1 MPSRGGAVHVV
12 TTSRQYK
19 GRTYQSHL
27 LRRSYRGGGK
37 GRHETVGNLSPLP
50 TPVIDLIRRA
60 LRGEQLAPAA
70 EVFEI
75 TKSTPHGDVG
85 AVLQTMRRLG
95 LAALLSS
102 RRCKEADLVMGML
115 AAPIVA
121 PHTNLATTPWAQNRA
136 LVEELNLTHSDEDYF
151 Y

>member
-27 LRRSYRGGGK
+27 LRRSYREGGK
-37 GRHETVGNLSPLP
+37 VRNETVGNLSHLP

-85 AVLQTMRRLG
+85 AVLQTIRRPG
-95 LAALLSS
+95 PATAPAS
-102 RRCKEADLVMGML
+102 RRGKRADRRVGT
-115 AAPIVA
+115 APARTVWA
-121 PHTNLATTPWAQNRA
+121 HTQPPT
-136 LVEELNLTHSDEDYF
+136 
-151 Y
+151 